1 MKGSFRFGSHGH
13 VDPHTTKKMDET
25 VEFQLPNS
33 HGQEGVHIAASASM
47 VAIWRPQTKVVL
59 WRRNKVGGHRYEQ
72 ICLPDKTQCK
82 AYGELDDGRY
92 NDQEWLSRTMLAF
105 DGEDVLLCGNPLT
118 MRLHVVDVTETPAQM
133 CGSFPLPGRE
143 CFRTAQRMSL
153 CAAGGK
159 VIVVA
164 EKWFWVYQAHRGRY
178 VCLLPKVRW
187 IHDCRVL
194 CKFASPSSALSH
206 DGADVAL
213 VVVVGVSVK
222 RLCYALVVHDAVTG
236 ALKAEHVFAEDMRT
250 VGVTASDH
258 GTWIVRRSGRYHA
271 RRISLTEWS
280 RDLTRRW
287 DWITLGR
294 TEDNGWMMLSSEPD
308 VGFRSHVGEHR
319 DGATVAD
326 GKNDDGEYVD
336 GAEGDGEYGDGE
348 YADVAEADDEHAA
361 GEYDGDE
368 YAAGYEYA
376 DGAEA
381 DGAAAAGD
389 EYADAHNAA
398 ADGEYAEADGEYD
411 DGWGNLRLVR
421 DADGHQHM
429 DLYGRAEDLEYILY
443 DLEDSVSVAAAA
455 PGGYLAVFHSNEGGD
470 VVSMMRCPEVMSEH
484 CFAWLGAVA
493 RGAVARGAVAR
504 SAVARGAVATG
515 AVARGAVE

>member
-1 MKGSFRFGSHGH
+1 M
-13 VDPHTTKKMDET
+13 VTIKKMDDT

-33 HGQEGVHIAASASM
+33 HGNEEVHVAASASM

-59 WRRNKVGGHRYEQ
+59 WHRNKVGEHRCEQ
-72 ICLPDKTQCK
+72 ICLPDKTQCR
-82 AYGELDDGRY
+82 AYDELDDGRF

-118 MRLHVVDVTETPAQM
+118 MRLHVVDVTEAPAQM

-153 CAAGGK
+153 CAAAGK

-164 EKWFWVYQAHRGRY
+164 EKWFWVYQARRGRY

-213 VVVVGVSVK
+213 VVVVGVSAK

-271 RRISLTEWS
+271 RRITLTEWS

-294 TEDNGWMMLSSEPD
+294 TEDNGWMLLSSEPD
-308 VGFRSHVGEHR
+308 VGFRSHVGEHG
-319 DGATVAD
+319 DGAAAT
-326 GKNDDGEYVD
+326 
-336 GAEGDGEYGDGE
+336 DGE
-348 YADVAEADDEHAA
+348 YADSDYDD

-368 YAAGYEYA
+368 YADGEY
-376 DGAEA
+376 AEA
-381 DGAAAAGD
+381 DGA
-389 EYADAHNAA
+389 AA

-411 DGWGNLRLVR
+411 DGWGNLRLFR
-421 DADGHQHM
+421 DADGRQHM
-429 DLYGRAEDLEYILY
+429 DHYARAEDLEYILY
-443 DLEDSVSVAAAA
+443 DLEDSMSVAAAA
-455 PGGYLAVFHSNEGGD
+455 PGGYLAVLHSDEGRG

-493 RGAVARGAVAR
+493 R
-504 SAVARGAVATG
+504 SAV
-515 AVARGAVE
+515 E